1 MVHQVLGHN
10 HNTPGP
16 VILLKNFHHV
26 LLTICKF
33 QRIISWVGCV
43 VTLFSFVVVARA
55 RLKKSSVQ
63 IFLSPH
69 CKISVL
75 RLYLLVQLAV
85 HTEYT
90 VDTLVCRV
98 SVFTFLVSYVTSEL
112 PCA

>member
-1 MVHQVLGHN
+1 VEEYALSGVCNNCGKRMVHQVLGHN

-33 QRIISWVGCV
+33 QRIISWLCGDA
-43 VTLFSFVVVARA
+43 FFFVVVARA

-69 CKISVL
+69 CMYIGG
-75 RLYLLVQLAV
+75 
-85 HTEYT
+85 
-90 VDTLVCRV
+90 
-98 SVFTFLVSYVTSEL
+98 SEL
-112 PCA
+112 ESETYRGRGAGTSRPSCAT